1 MNLQI
6 LLLRCTLGF
15 SLFIHL
21 DGIPWHFSS
30 SDLLSVL
37 LRKSSMWTEQAHP
50 GALAW
55 ERLTDTL
62 CWVHLPFQPP
72 PHWKVFF
79 VLFCF
84 FLGFFVCLFY
94 FLESWGMQKHKCQFK
109 GKANDWK
116 HGVGF
121 LCFCFFFFSSDYVIP
136 SSALGALTMVGYQF
150 WEWGG
155 VLPCLFQIL

>member
-37 LRKSSMWTEQAHP
+37 LRKSSMWTEQAP
-50 GALAW
+50 PVPWLENDWG
-55 ERLTDTL
+55 TL
-62 CWVHLPFQPP
+62 CARYISLSSLHPIGRF
-72 PHWKVFF
+72 FF

-109 GKANDWK
+109 GKADDWK
-116 HGVGF
+116 HGVVF
-121 LCFCFFFFSSDYVIP
+121 LCFCFFFSSDYVIP
-136 SSALGALTMVGYQF
+136 SSVLGALTMVGYQF